1 MSQFA
6 FKQFSVTQHHAAM
19 KVSTDG
25 ILLGAWVPLAKAN
38 RIVDVGTGTGLIAL
52 MCKQRSPTSKVH
64 AVELDN
70 DALKDAE
77 FNIKH
82 SPWPDIELHRCAIQ
96 EFDSELRFDLMVSNP
111 PYFNASLKGENQAR
125 NRARH
130 TDSLSFD
137 ALLDAFEKFT
147 TDAGQLA
154 VILPYQES
162 ALFCQLAKARSWF
175 LVSSC
180 AIKTTPSK
188 SYSRRLLL
196 IGKQNIAQPSH
207 EQSLVIYDVDNQ
219 YTNDFVS
226 LCHEFYLKM

>member
-25 ILLGAWVPLAKAN
+25 ILLGAWVPLAEAN
-38 RIVDVGTGTGLIAL
+38 RIIDVGTGTGLIAL
-52 MCKQRSPTSKVH
+52 MCKQRSPISKVH
-64 AVELDN
+64 AVELD
-70 DALKDAE
+70 DAALKDAE

-147 TDAGQLA
+147 TVAGQLA
-154 VILPYQES
+154 VILPYEES
-162 ALFCQLAKARSWF
+162 LLFQQLLEKRNLGLAA
-175 LVSSC
+175 SC
-180 AIKTTPSK
+180 IIHTTPNK
-188 SYSRRLLL
+188 VPSRRLMLL
-196 IGKQNIAQPSH
+196 GKARYESVS
-207 EQSLVIYDVDNQ
+207 EEVLVIYDSNNQ
-219 YTNDFVS
+219 YTKEYVR
-226 LCHEFYLKM
+226 LCHAFYLKM

>member
-25 ILLGAWVPLAKAN
+25 ILLGAWVSLAESN

-64 AVELDN
+64 AVELDE

-77 FNIKH
+77 FNIEH

-96 EFDSELRFDLMVSNP
+96 EFDTELRFDLMVSNP

-154 VILPYQES
+154 VILPYKES
-162 ALFCQLAKARSWF
+162 LLFCQLAKARNWF

-180 AIKTTPSK
+180 AVKATPSK
-188 SYSRRLLL
+188 SYSRRLLQ
-196 IGKQNIAQPSH
+196 IAKQNVPQSSQ
-207 EQSLVIYDVDNQ
+207 EQSLVIYDVDRQ
-219 YTNDFVS
+219 YTNDFIS
-226 LCHEFYLKM
+226 LCREFYLKM